1 MGNVLIYFRISFFP
15 LLWVCIL
22 ASAAE
27 SASGVSGSYD
37 RGRALFDQ
45 KCAPC
50 HAIGGG
56 KKIGPDLSGVT
67 QRRDRDWLVRWIYN
81 PEEMIA
87 SGDAT
92 AKEVVKGYAIRMP
105 SAGLSKEEI
114 ADVLSYLE
122 SQKPNINLST
132 PADLKKETRGEIYFS
147 TRTYLQFYED
157 SRGNRYGPLY
167 ERVDL
172 EMQDR
177 SRKCSFRSSGL
188 VRYDVRT
195 LSGEKREMDELTY
208 AFLTC
213 APFSD
218 HGPVFKIGR
227 YYVFDGVAS
236 DQIDGIHSL
245 WEITPA
251 TGFSV
256 YGGRPVETEFDGKRG
271 DYVYGGRVYQRIEKT
286 AEVGA
291 SFLKEDND
299 GGRFREELGLDVWL
313 LPMKSLE
320 LQGHSF
326 WNNITR
332 GWMEHS
338 YTIRVPL
345 QRAIISGLFGQS
357 TYSNAFSARTLSAFS
372 PDLLGQDEGLT
383 KLGASAE
390 LPLGRGVSTI
400 INYTGYGYKK
410 SGDARYYGTTVATGS
425 TLISA
430 GISLHRMDGEVE
442 RLRYLELRAYVKK
455 SFRKMSF
462 VIDAI
467 DLHYDLPI
475 SGLKNAYSVSGTA
488 TYKID
493 NSFSAGTDV
502 VYSKNPDFTHN
513 TMVLLKLVYN
523 FRKDL

>member
-1 MGNVLIYFRISFFP
+1 MGNILFHLRDSFSP

-27 SASGVSGSYD
+27 SAPDVSGSYD
-37 RGRALFDQ
+37 RGQALFEH

-56 KKIGPDLSGVT
+56 KKVGPDLSGVT
-67 QRRDRDWLVRWIYN
+67 QRRDRDWLFRWIDN

-87 SGDAT
+87 SGDAA
-92 AKEVVKGYAIRMP
+92 AKEIVKGYAIRMP

-122 SQKPNINLST
+122 SQKPNIDLSK
-132 PADLKKETRGEIYFS
+132 PSELKKEARGELYFS

-157 SRGNRYGPLY
+157 ARGNRYGPLY

-172 EMQDR
+172 EMKDR
-177 SRKCSFRSSGL
+177 SGKWSFRSSGL
-188 VRYDVRT
+188 ARYDLRT
-195 LSGEKREMDELTY
+195 LNSDKREMDELTY
-208 AFLTC
+208 AFLTY

-218 HGPVFKIGR
+218 RGPVFKIGR
-227 YYVFDGVAS
+227 YYVFEGVAS
-236 DQIDGIHSL
+236 DQIDGIHSS

-271 DYVYGGRVYQRIEKT
+271 DYVYGGRVYQRIERK

-291 SFLKEDND
+291 SFLKEDSD

-326 WNNITR
+326 WNNITK

-345 QRAIISGLFGQS
+345 QRVIISGLFGQS
-357 TYSNAFSARTLSAFS
+357 TYRNAFSARTMSAFS

-383 KLGASAE
+383 KIGAAAE
-390 LPLGRGVSTI
+390 ISLGRGISTT

-410 SGDARYYGTTVATGS
+410 AGDARYYGTTVTTGS
-425 TLISA
+425 KLISA
-430 GISLHRMDGEVE
+430 GISLYRMDGEVE
-442 RLRYLELRAYVKK
+442 RLRYLELRAYVMK
-455 SFRKMSF
+455 SFGKMSF
-462 VIDAI
+462 VVDAI
-467 DLHYDLPI
+467 NLHYDLPI
-475 SGLKNAYSVSGTA
+475 SRLKNAYSVSGTA
-488 TYKID
+488 IYKID

-502 VYSKNPDFTHN
+502 VYGKNPDFTNN